1 MTALAAVAVVASVIE
16 KHITLDR
23 HGGGVDAAFS
33 LEPDEFATL
42 VEEADRARR
51 SLGSA
56 TYLQTASEATRS
68 RRRSLYVTTD
78 IARGEA
84 LTADNMRSIRPGLGL
99 EPKHYE
105 QLIGRRVAR
114 SIARGTPLSWDLLLD
129 E

>member
-1 MTALAAVAVVASVIE
+1 VIE

-51 SLGSA
+51 SLGST
-56 TYLQTASEATRS
+56 TYLQTASAATRS
-68 RRRSLYVTTD
+68 RRRSLYVTAD
-78 IARGEA
+78 IGRGEA
-84 LTADNMRSIRPGLGL
+84 LTPDNVKSIRPGLGL